1 MMLDVIVIGGGH
13 AGIEAASAAA
23 RMGAS
28 VVLISSDLD
37 AIGRL
42 SCNPAIGGMAKGQL
56 VREIDALGG
65 EMGRLADRSGIQF
78 KMLGRSKGPAM
89 WSPRSQNDKDM
100 YPRFAQERLREI
112 KGLTLI
118 AGTVADIFMLDGG
131 VSGVLL
137 GTGEQIACRTV
148 VLCAGT
154 FLCGRMH
161 VGESMTSGGRIGEVS
176 SEGLSGSLRQV
187 GFKTGRLKTG
197 TPPRLA
203 ADSIDFSACG
213 VDAGDENPRPFSFRT
228 DVVNNQVVCFTTST
242 TSATHDVLR
251 TGFDRSPMF
260 TGRITGSG
268 PRYCPSIEDK
278 IFRFA
283 DRDSHQIFLE
293 PETLSGESIY
303 VNGFSTSLPA
313 EIQEAALR
321 TVPGL
326 EACRIL
332 RNGYAVEYDFF
343 PPYQLTLGLESKL
356 VSGLF
361 FAGQVNGTSGYEEA
375 AAQGLVAGIN
385 AALKVQGEEPF
396 VMDRS
401 ESYIGV
407 LIDDLVN
414 LVVDEP
420 YRMFTSRAEY
430 RLLLRQD
437 NADLRLSKLG
447 YNFGLI
453 DRDHYEQV
461 SAKEQMITMG
471 R

>member
-1 MMLDVIVIGGGH
+1 
-13 AGIEAASAAA
+13 
-23 RMGAS
+23 
-28 VVLISSDLD
+28 
-37 AIGRL
+37 
-42 SCNPAIGGMAKGQL
+42 
-56 VREIDALGG
+56 
-65 EMGRLADRSGIQF
+65 
-78 KMLGRSKGPAM
+78 
-89 WSPRSQNDKDM
+89 
-100 YPRFAQERLREI
+100 
-112 KGLTLI
+112 
-118 AGTVADIFMLDGG
+118 
-131 VSGVLL
+131 
-137 GTGEQIACRTV
+137 
-148 VLCAGT
+148 
-154 FLCGRMH
+154 
-161 VGESMTSGGRIGEVS
+161 
-176 SEGLSGSLRQV
+176 
-187 GFKTGRLKTG
+187 
-197 TPPRLA
+197 
-203 ADSIDFSACG
+203 
-213 VDAGDENPRPFSFRT
+213 
-228 DVVNNQVVCFTTST
+228 
-242 TSATHDVLR
+242 
-251 TGFDRSPMF
+251 MF

-293 PETLSGESIY
+293 PETLTGESIY

-313 EIQEAALR
+313 EIQDAALR
-321 TVPGL
+321 TIPGL
-326 EACRIL
+326 EGCRVL
-332 RNGYAVEYDFF
+332 KNGYAVEYDFF

-385 AALKVQGEEPF
+385 AALKVQGLDPF

-447 YNFGLI
+447 YKFGLI
-453 DRDHYEQV
+453 DRDHYERV
-461 SAKEQMITMG
+461 CAKQQMIDTG
-471 R
+471 RDFLKQTGVTEISTTAEEHVKVWQWMKRPGNSLHELLSLMTEQPVWTSHDAVEQLEIEARYGGYIDRQLMEVQNFKSREDARIPDSIDYARIKSLSSEGREKLAAIRPQSLGQASRIAGVSRSDIAVLMLYLR